1 MCWLFCGHEL
11 RFSKKYQVT
20 VWVCDRRVLSS
31 AGNQALPGRPRAA
44 ARASPRHHRLHQLW
58 DDHRCVTCC
67 FWPDHSLVLRFPLE
81 ARRRHLAPRPP
92 PLRVLIL
99 SPFLPRE
106 LSLSAL
112 LLFSSRA
119 SQMFTQICCHFSW
132 LSVPYQIFK
141 LGFLFG
147 CDWPQPSP
155 GPGDSC
161 SPSCW
166 FTLTLLVPPLP
177 GYL

>member
-1 MCWLFCGHEL
+1 MTGAC
-11 RFSKKYQVT
+11 
-20 VWVCDRRVLSS
+20 S
-31 AGNQALPGRPRAA
+31 ALQETTGVSRLPTALPSAA
-44 ARASPRHHRLHQLW
+44 ARSSPRNRRLHQLW
-58 DDHRCVTCC
+58 GLSPLPVTCC
-67 FWPDHSLVLRFPLE
+67 FWPVPSLVPRFPLE
-81 ARRRHLAPRPP
+81 AHRRHLAALTP